1 VDDLGRLAAE
11 PAEAALFLDVD
22 GVLAPI
28 VERPEDASVPVSTRV
43 ELHRLAPLYGLVAC
57 VTGRPSDV
65 AREIVGVPELTYV
78 GEHGLEL
85 DGEAKRWAGRIH
97 AFAAG
102 VGWRWLEDK
111 PLSSAFHYRQADDHD
126 AARVALEEVASHAL
140 GAGFRTRWGRFVL
153 EVLPPI
159 DVNKGTAVR
168 ALLAQTGL
176 RRALYAGDDTT
187 DLDGFAALD
196 GLDIAVRVAVVS
208 AEAPTE
214 LGERADLLLGSTEA
228 VAELLSQL

>member
-1 VDDLGRLAAE
+1 M
-11 PAEAALFLDVD
+11 
-22 GVLAPI
+22 
-28 VERPEDASVPVSTRV
+28 

-57 VTGRPSDV
+57 VTGRPSDI

-102 VGWRWLEDK
+102 VGWQWLENK
-111 PLSSAFHYRQADDHD
+111 PLSSAFHYRQADDHG
-126 AARVALEEVASHAL
+126 AARIVLEEVASHAAR
-140 GAGFRTRWGRFVL
+140 GRIPHAWGRFVL
-153 EVLPPI
+153 EVLPPL

-187 DLDGFAALD
+187 DLDGFDALD
-196 GLDIAVRVAVVS
+196 GLDVAVLVAVVS
-208 AEAPTE
+208 AEGPTE
-214 LGERADLLLGSTEA
+214 LGERADLLLGSPEA